1 MPHTPRVDVY
11 NAYSGSTALVQYIGS
26 AQDVVAISGVVG
38 HLGVLFLADAT
49 LNNLRSQGLNSLR
62 DLIFSTGVVNA
73 ITITGRQTVTAN
85 SNGVANW
92 IIWTGGFSAGS
103 LLLIDVEVIQ

>member
-1 MPHTPRVDVY
+1 MAFPRVDVY

-26 AQDVVAISGVVG
+26 AQDLVAISGIVSPI
-38 HLGVLFLADAT
+38 GVLFLADAK
-49 LNNLRSQGLNSLR
+49 LNQLRTQSLASLR
-62 DLIFSTGVVNA
+62 DIIFSTGNVTA
-73 ITITGRQTVTAN
+73 ITVTGRLQIQAN

-103 LLLIDVEVIQ
+103 LLLVDVEKVT